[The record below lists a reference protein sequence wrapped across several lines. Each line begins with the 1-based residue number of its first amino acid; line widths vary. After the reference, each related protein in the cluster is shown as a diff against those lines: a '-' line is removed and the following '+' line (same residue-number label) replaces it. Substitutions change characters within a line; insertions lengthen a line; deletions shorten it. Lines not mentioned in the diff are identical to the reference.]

1 MSFGLHHLTVLSVSV
16 CALFCFYTS
25 GCMCF
30 LVSYIWFI
38 VGIPASFSYFLWYF
52 DGFVFF
58 VFNCGFLAES
68 SMNVSSVH
76 PFFCT
81 LLLSSHFSFYIF
93 LNFEP
98 MLWQHI
104 LKSYSLIHS
113 KVFPFIPL
121 TKLFFFLSQLVLVW
135 VTPLIWNRKFGLSQT
150 VFTKQPTTHGYSLW

>member
-1 MSFGLHHLTVLSVSV
+1 MFFFFWFLVINTVLWMSFGLHHLTVLSVSV

-104 LKSYSLIHS
+104 LKPYSLIHS

-121 TKLFFFLSQLVLVW
+121 TKLFFFFTVSLS
-135 VTPLIWNRKFGLSQT
+135 LSNT
-150 VFTKQPTTHGYSLW
+150 FDLK